1 MRSFVRLAVLAAGAL
16 LAAACAGQST
26 IYNNMLSGG
35 YRPYVFGYAA
45 GRRDLTTV
53 IVGNPFDID
62 KAQLDSRLVEMLN
75 ESPNF
80 LQPTHFTTTP
90 GPSARPQYRAVF
102 LLNRQSVLPGV
113 ACRAPDKVPA
123 ADLGATTRLM
133 AVFCQQG
140 GYLSTV
146 TGELQGVTGIDDP
159 RLRQLVRQMVPLLFP
174 PVDPTRDDNNMLFLI
189 RAGTCGVTGA
199 LPNSAAECHPASTRD
214 DLAVDVRAQRLG
226 GAAGAHRSGREAP

>member
-26 IYNNMLSGG
+26 IYNNMVSGG

-53 IVGNPFDID
+53 IVGNPFEID
-62 KAQLDSRLVEMLN
+62 KAELDSRLVDMLN

-102 LLNRQSVLPGV
+102 VLNRQFGLPSL
-113 ACRAPDKVPA
+113 ACRAPEKIPA
-123 ADLGATTRLM
+123 ADLGATTQLV

-146 TGELQGVTGIDDP
+146 TGELKDVTSVDDP

-174 PVDPTRDDNNMLFLI
+174 PIDPTEDDNNMLFLI
-189 RAGTCGVTGA
+189 GSGA
-199 LPNSAAECHPASTRD
+199 RVGLVN
-214 DLAVDVRAQRLG
+214 
-226 GAAGAHRSGREAP
+226 

>member
-1 MRSFVRLAVLAAGAL
+1 MRSFVRVAVLAAAGL
-16 LAAACAGQST
+16 LATACAGQST
-26 IYNNMLSGG
+26 IYNNMISGG
-35 YRPYVFGYAA
+35 YYPYVFGYAA

-53 IVGNPFDID
+53 IVGNPFEID
-62 KAQLDSRLVEMLN
+62 KAELDSRLVDMLN

-80 LQPTHFTTTP
+80 QQPTHFTTTP
-90 GPSARPQYRAVF
+90 GPSARSQYRAVF
-102 LLNRQSVLPGV
+102 LLNRQIVLPGL

-123 ADLGATTRLM
+123 ADLGATTRLV

-159 RLRQLVRQMVPLLFP
+159 RFRQLIGQMMPLLFP

-189 RAGTCGVTGA
+189 GSGA
-199 LPNSAAECHPASTRD
+199 RVGLVN
-214 DLAVDVRAQRLG
+214 
-226 GAAGAHRSGREAP
+226 